1 MRPNP
6 WKTLETAD
14 PNREY
19 LGLLS
24 YLPLRSFLKVPSFLK
39 FALAIEKQ
47 LRDSPGLMGYSVQAE
62 LLKKRFWT
70 LSVWEDEKSLM
81 NFVFQIPHSEVM
93 KRLAGHMGETKFAR
107 WKLAGAAIPPNWD
120 EAKERMAKE

>member
-6 WKTLETAD
+6 WKTIETAD

-70 LSVWEDEKSLM
+70 LLVWEDEKSLM

-107 WKLAGAAIPPNWD
+107 SKLAGAAIPPNWD